1 MSATLQFPIHCE
13 RIRVRGIV
21 QGVGFRPTVW
31 RIANALGVRGHV
43 GNDGE
48 GVLIEAWA
56 DPRTLQ
62 SLIDRIWREAPPLAR
77 IEDVQRVP
85 GATTE
90 APPDFRIAVS
100 TVTTTR
106 THVAPDAAVCKDCAQ
121 EVLDP
126 FARRFRYPFT
136 NCTHCG
142 PRLSIVERIPYDRAH
157 TTMAG
162 FSLCPACAAEYS
174 NPADRRFHAQ
184 PIACHVCGPRLSL
197 VRTDER
203 AIALDALTF
212 LDEADA
218 ACTLLQKGHI
228 VAIQGIGGYQLACD
242 ATSVEAVASLR
253 LGKQRERKPFALMAR
268 DVKVIRRY
276 CDVSD
281 AELDLLTSA
290 AAPIVVLDRL
300 ASVAV
305 PRTECGS
312 GAAGVTA
319 AAAGVE
325 AAAAI
330 SDQVAPGVNTLGFM
344 LPNTPLHHLLLKRM
358 ERPIVLTS
366 GNLSDEPQVIEPR
379 EARRRLGSI
388 AEYFLEHNRPIARR
402 VDDSVARV
410 VSGRPRILRRARGYA
425 PAPLPLPPGFERAPR
440 VLGFGG
446 ALKNTFCLLRDGE
459 AILSAHN
466 GDLDDA
472 LTRADYAKSLSEY
485 GAFFE
490 FEPQALACDLHPEYA
505 STRMAQAQARAS
517 DIPLVA
523 TQHHHAHIAACLAEN
538 GVPLRTAKVLGVALD
553 GLGFASD
560 GTLWGGEFLLADYVG
575 YCRLG
580 TFKPVALLGG
590 EAAVLEPWRNTY
602 AHLKAEMGWATFA
615 MNYSQLELFRFLQS
629 KPRELLDG
637 MLARGVNAPLASS
650 CGRLF
655 DAVAAAM
662 GLARERAFYE
672 GQGAI
677 ELEAAVDRD
686 WLVNGDPALDYPF
699 AIPRM
704 KGGFP
709 YIEPLAMWQA
719 LLGDL
724 ILETPLGVM
733 AARFHRGLAQAIVRM
748 IDQLVAQSVSEPTPI
763 RSVVLSGG
771 VFQNRVLFEAV
782 RAGIAASG
790 LTVLTHSRVPCNDGG
805 LALGQ
810 ATIAAARLLRQS

>member
-1 MSATLQFPIHCE
+1 VSAVLQFPIRCE
-13 RIRVRGIV
+13 RIRFRGIV

-48 GVLIEAWA
+48 GVLVEAWA
-56 DPRTLQ
+56 DPHTLQ

-77 IEDVQRVP
+77 IENVQRAP
-85 GATTE
+85 GAATD
-90 APPDFRIAVS
+90 PPADFRILISAA
-100 TVTTTR
+100 TAAR
-106 THVAPDAAVCKDCAQ
+106 THVAPDAAVCAACAQ

-142 PRLSIVERIPYDRAH
+142 PRLSIVERVPYDRAH
-157 TTMAG
+157 TTMARFG
-162 FSLCPACAAEYS
+162 LCPVCAAEYADP
-174 NPADRRFHAQ
+174 NDRRFHAQ

-197 VRTDER
+197 VRSDER
-203 AIALDALTF
+203 AFAVDALTF

-218 ACTLLQKGHI
+218 ACTLLRKGHI

-242 ATSVEAVASLR
+242 ATSSAAVARMR
-253 LGKQRERKPFALMAR
+253 LGKHRERKPFALMAR
-268 DVKVIRRY
+268 EVQVSRQY
-276 CDVSD
+276 CEVSE
-281 AELDLLTSA
+281 AELRLLTSA
-290 AAPIVVLDRL
+290 AGPIVVLDRL
-300 ASVAV
+300 
-305 PRTECGS
+305 
-312 GAAGVTA
+312 GAAGGSVFPDIA
-319 AAAGVE
+319 A
-325 AAAAI
+325 
-330 SDQVAPGVNTLGFM
+330 DVAPGVGTLGFM
-344 LPNTPLHHLLLKRM
+344 LPNTPLHHLVLKRM

-366 GNLSDEPQVIEPR
+366 GNLSDEPQVIER
-379 EARRRLGSI
+379 DEARRRLGSI
-388 AEYFLEHNRPIARR
+388 AEYFLEHDRPIARR
-402 VDDSVARV
+402 VDDSVVRV
-410 VSGRPRILRRARGYA
+410 VAGRPRILRRARGYA
-425 PAPLPLPPGFERAPR
+425 PAPLPLPPGFEHATR
-440 VLGFGG
+440 VLAYGG

-459 AILSAHN
+459 AVLSAHN
-466 GDLDDA
+466 GDLDEA

-485 GAFFE
+485 GAFFQ

-505 STRMAQAQARAS
+505 STRIAQTLARTDAL
-517 DIPLVA
+517 PLVA
-523 TQHHHAHIAACLAEN
+523 TQHHLAHIAACLAEN
-538 GVPLRTAKVLGVALD
+538 GVPLGTAKVLGVALD
-553 GLGFASD
+553 GLGFAVD

-590 EAAVLEPWRNTY
+590 EAAVREPWRSTY
-602 AHLKAEMGWATFA
+602 AHLQAEMGWAAFA
-615 MNYSQLELFRFLQS
+615 MNYSELELYRFLQS

-637 MLARGVNAPLASS
+637 MLAQGVNAPLASS

-655 DAVAAAM
+655 DAVAAAL
-662 GLARERAFYE
+662 GLAREHAFYE

-677 ELEAAVDRD
+677 ELEAVVDPD
-686 WLVNGDPALDYPF
+686 WLVNGDEALDYPF

-719 LLGDL
+719 LCGDL

-733 AARFHRGLAQAIVRM
+733 AARFHRGLARAVVRM

-763 RSVVLSGG
+763 RTVVLSGG
-771 VFQNRVLFEAV
+771 VFQNRILFERV
-782 RAGIAASG
+782 RAGVAASG

-810 ATIAAARLLRQS
+810 ATIAAVRLLRQG